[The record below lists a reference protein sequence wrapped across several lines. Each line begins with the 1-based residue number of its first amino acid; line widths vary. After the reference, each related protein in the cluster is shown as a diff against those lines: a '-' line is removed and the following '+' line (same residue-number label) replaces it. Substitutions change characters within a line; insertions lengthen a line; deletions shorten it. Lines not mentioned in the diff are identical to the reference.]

1 MRYIIYHIVIIFLRV
16 SAWIVSPFH
25 PKAKSMIK
33 GKKKWKIESSSKPTF
48 WMHCASLGEFEQG
61 RPVLEAFKKA
71 YPDWRIVLTFF
82 SPTGIEH
89 TKNYRI
95 ADKITYLP
103 WDSKKNAKEFYNIV
117 QPKLVCFVKYEF
129 WFHILLEGNKRG
141 IPLLLISGIFRKDQA
156 FFKWYGSFHQR
167 FLKNFTT
174 ILVQNEQSKLLLDKI
189 DVSSEVCGDSRIDR
203 VLDIVSK
210 GEPISL
216 LSNISRKVFILGSS
230 WADDLKVVLPVVK
243 NQKDIFTI
251 IAPHEID
258 RAGLKSLKNSIQGK
272 VEFYTELK
280 DKVDPDSDFL
290 IIDTVG
296 VLSSLY
302 RVCDVAFIGGAYGDG
317 LHNILEPAVFG
328 VPILFGDKKFDKF
341 QEALDLIG
349 RGGACAISNSEELQ
363 TQLTLLMTDPA
374 ERERRSKIVESYILE
389 NKGATK
395 KIMDKIGKLL

>member
-1 MRYIIYHIVIIFLRV
+1 MRYVIYHIVIIFLRV

-25 PKAKSMIK
+25 PKAKSMRK
-33 GKKKWKIESSSKPTF
+33 GKKNWKIESSSKPTF

-61 RPVLEAFKKA
+61 RPVLEAFKNA
-71 YPDWRIVLTFF
+71 YPEWNIVLTFF

-89 TKNYRI
+89 TKNYKI

-103 WDSKKNAKEFYNIV
+103 WDSKKNAKEFYDIV
-117 QPKLVCFVKYEF
+117 QPKLVCFVKYDF
-129 WFHILLEGNKRG
+129 WFHILSEGSKRG

-167 FLKNFTT
+167 FLRNFTT

-189 DVSSEVCGDSRIDR
+189 DVLSEVCGDSRIDR
-203 VLDIVSK
+203 VLDVSK
-210 GEPISL
+210 GERLNIL
-216 LSNISRKVFILGSS
+216 NNISRKVFILGSS
-230 WADDLKVVLPVVK
+230 WPDDLKVVLPAVNK
-243 NQKDIFTI
+243 QKDIFTI
-251 IAPHEID
+251 IAPHEIN
-258 RAGLKSLKNSIQGK
+258 RAALKSLKSSIHGK

-280 DKVDPDSDFL
+280 DKVDSDTDFL

-296 VLSSLY
+296 ILSLLY
-302 RVCDVAFIGGAYGDG
+302 QVCDVAFIGGAYGDG

-341 QEALDLIG
+341 QEALDLVE
-349 RGGACAISNSEELQ
+349 RGGAVTISNSEEFD

-374 ERERRSKIVESYILE
+374 ERKRRSQIVESYILE
-389 NKGATK
+389 NKGATD
-395 KIMDKIGKLL
+395 KIMDKIDELL